1 MAVVTLYGS
10 RVMTGLANTT
20 PVSLPNAGL
29 HFGRVRVTV
38 DTVTTNSDDA
48 ATSTYTLA
56 RIPSHAIILPQS
68 TLYWDDLASSGSPT
82 LDVGLYKTNSSEQS
96 FTDDV
101 DALSNGHDVTSAGSA
116 SVLTDHANS
125 GLPAWDY
132 IASVTADPRG
142 LLDVKVSVLD
152 AALTISADITLS
164 LVYAIK

>member
-29 HFGRVRVTV
+29 HYGRVRVTV
-38 DTVTTNSDDA
+38 DTVTTNSDDS

-68 TLYWDDLASSGSPT
+68 TLYWDDLATSGSPT
-82 LDVGLYKTNSSEQS
+82 LDIGLFKTNSAEQS
-96 FTDDV
+96 FTNDV
-101 DALSNGHDVTSAGSA
+101 DALSNGHDCTSAGSG
-116 SVLTDHANS
+116 SVISDHANS

-132 IASVTADPRG
+132 IASVTADPKG
-142 LLDVKVSVLD
+142 LLDVKVSILD
-152 AALTISADITLS
+152 AAIDTAADITLS
-164 LVYAIK
+164 LIYAVK

>member
-29 HFGRVRVTV
+29 HYGRVRVTV
-38 DTVTTNSDDA
+38 DTVTTNSDDS

-56 RIPSHAIILPQS
+56 RIPSHCIILPQS

-82 LDVGLYKTNSSEQS
+82 LDVGLYKTNSAEQS

-101 DALSNGHDVTSAGSA
+101 DALSNGHDCTSAGSA
-116 SVLTDHANS
+116 SVISDHANS

-132 IASVTADPRG
+132 IASVTADPKG
-142 LLDVKVSVLD
+142 LLDVKVSILD
-152 AALTISADITLS
+152 AAINAAGDITLS
-164 LVYAIK
+164 LIYAVK